1 MRRLRSATGLALT
14 LPTALAAIA
23 TLTILPQDAAAQ
35 TPRRGGKIVIARS
48 ADITVWDPKY
58 TNDTLTIQA
67 QHQIYSTLLENAP
80 DGKSVRPSLAESYT
94 ISEDGRA
101 YTFKLRPTA
110 KFCDGSPITAADVK
124 FSFDRAME
132 KDSRVPWQ
140 FPNQPAVDVIDPATV
155 RITLDKPNV
164 AFARYLTLWGT
175 QVVSKAYTEK
185 VGQQEMGQKPLGSGA
200 FCVDRFVKGQVTTLK
215 RNPGYWDPERPY
227 LDEVELRVVQDENA
241 AVLQLRSGQVDV
253 ALSVPF
259 SQAESAEAG
268 ARRGPEHGHP
278 RRHRLDRAQ
287 PEDGPGRQRRES
299 AHGDADGPR
308 PAGAWSMHCC
318 SATASPPSRRST
330 VRGVLYHT
338 RDFGIPYD
346 VEKAK
351 KLMAESGFPKG
362 FSAKLLI
369 PERRRD
375 GRSGRRHRQG
385 SARQD
390 RHHHRRAT
398 DRIRHLV
405 QHVVRRKVR
414 ARLQAR
420 NQSRRSIRPRT
431 CRSISGRRRKAGRN
445 AAFSGYRNDEIVKI
459 SKAAEGEHGLRQA
472 GHDVSRAAAYRD
484 VGNAADLPLPPVGGL
499 CDARTRCKGFEV
511 FPTRLHP
518 PLGGL
523 DARNEA
529 AGPPPSRLGAG
540 ARRGFRIAEEGRREF
555 PALRHDAGWS
565 SSLPVLFGIVVIVF
579 LFVRLIPGDP
589 ASIMLGTYATPE
601 ALAALRADLGLD
613 QPLWAQFAIFMGDVV
628 EGQLGT
634 SHGLSPAG
642 PGGRPR
648 AAAGDGI
655 RSPSTPWSCRS

>member
-1 MRRLRSATGLALT
+1 MRRLRSTTGLALT

-67 QHQIYSTLLENAP
+67 QHQIYSTLLETAP

-101 YTFKLRPTA
+101 YTLKLRPTA
-110 KFCDGSPITAADVK
+110 KFCDGSPVTAADVK
-124 FSFDRAME
+124 FTFDRAME

-227 LDEVELRVVQDENA
+227 LDEVELRFVQEENA

-259 SQAESAEAG
+259 SQAESLKRAPG
-268 ARRGPEHGHP
+268 VVPSMVT
-278 RRHRLDRAQ
+278 LD
-287 PEDGPGRQRRES
+287 
-299 AHGDADGPR
+299 
-308 PAGAWSMHCC
+308 
-318 SATASPPSRRST
+318 ATASIVPNLKT
-330 VRGVLYHT
+330 VPAANDVKVRMAMLMALDRQGMVDALLFGNGEPAQSPFYGPGVLYHT

-351 KLMAESGFPKG
+351 KLMAESSFPKG

-369 PERRRD
+369 P
-375 GRSGRRHRQG
+375 SGDEMAGQAAVIVKDQLAKIGITIDVQPTESGTWYSMWSGGNFELVYKLG
-385 SARQD
+385 SN
-390 RHHHRRAT
+390 
-398 DRIRHLV
+398 LV
-405 QHVVRRKVR
+405 GDPAQ
-414 ARLQAR
+414 
-420 NQSRRSIRPRT
+420 NMPFDFWSMEE
-431 CRSISGRRRKAGRN
+431 GGRN
-445 AAFSGYRNDEIVKI
+445 AAFSSYRNDEIVKI
-459 SKAAEGEHGLRQA
+459 SKAAEGETDSA
-472 GHDVSRAAAYRD
+472 KRATMYRE
-484 VGNAADLPLPPVGGL
+484 VQRIAMSEIPQIYLFHPSVVYA
-499 CDARTRCKGFEV
+499 TREEVKGFKV
-511 FPTRLHP
+511 YPTRLI
-518 PLGGL
+518 
-523 DARNEA
+523 
-529 AGPPPSRLGAG
+529 RLSEVW
-540 ARRGFRIAEEGRREF
+540 R
-555 PALRHDAGWS
+555 
-565 SSLPVLFGIVVIVF
+565 
-579 LFVRLIPGDP
+579 
-589 ASIMLGTYATPE
+589 TK
-601 ALAALRADLGLD
+601 
-613 QPLWAQFAIFMGDVV
+613 
-628 EGQLGT
+628 
-634 SHGLSPAG
+634 
-642 PGGRPR
+642 
-648 AAAGDGI
+648 
-655 RSPSTPWSCRS
+655 